1 MAFVGNGGNP
11 CGGGDPLC
19 PRIAADQAS
28 RITTAHCVLPHSAH
42 LSNLEQP
49 VTTPDIAARRVLG
62 AIAALVVGTL
72 TLSACGGNASADTD
86 TNSKGGGGTSVKTS
100 TAKIVISAKDGSTNA
115 SINATGVRVSGGRLT
130 DVKMTVSGSGQAVDG
145 AMSADGAS
153 WKPKEQLE
161 RGTKYQISATAKDSS
176 GKTAAANSIF
186 TTVTSGNSFIGT
198 YTPDNGTTV
207 GVGMPVSFTFDKA
220 ISDQK
225 AVQSHITV
233 TSSSGQQVVGHW
245 FGAQRLDF
253 RPQDYWKAGSKVTM
267 KIDLDGVQG
276 ANGVYGVQKKTVSF
290 TIGRSQVSTV
300 DVNTQTMTVVR
311 DGQTLKSLPISSG
324 SPEHTTYNGQMVISE
339 KFTQTRMNSRTVG
352 LGGEYDIP
360 DVPHA
365 MRLTSSGTFIH
376 GNYWYNKANPPFGQ
390 TGTSHGCVGLAD
402 VQGAQGATNAKWF
415 YDNSLI
421 GDVVIVKNS
430 PDKTVAPDN
439 GLNGWNLGWSE
450 WTAGS
455 AV

>member
-1 MAFVGNGGNP
+1 MVG
-11 CGGGDPLC
+11 
-19 PRIAADQAS
+19 
-28 RITTAHCVLPHSAH
+28 
-42 LSNLEQP
+42 
-49 VTTPDIAARRVLG
+49 
-62 AIAALVVGTL
+62 ALTL
-72 TLSACGGNASADTD
+72 TACGGSANADND
-86 TNSKGGGGTSVKTS
+86 DSKGGGESAKTS
-100 TAKIVISAKDGSTNA
+100 SAKIVISAKDGSTGA
-115 SINATGVRVSGGRLT
+115 SINATGVKVSDGRLT
-130 DVKMTVSGSGQAVDG
+130 EVTMTVAGGGQSVPG
-145 AMSADGAS
+145 TLSADGSS

-161 RGTKYQISATAKDSS
+161 RGTKYEISATAKDTN

-186 TTVTSGNSFIGT
+186 TTVTSSGSFIGT

-220 ISDQK
+220 ISKQK
-225 AVQSHITV
+225 DVQSHITV

-253 RPQDYWKAGSKVTM
+253 RPEEYWKAGSKVTM
-267 KIDLDGVQG
+267 KIDLDGVEG
-276 ANGVYGVQKKTVSF
+276 ANGVFGVQKKTVTF

-311 DGQTLKSLPISSG
+311 DGQTLKSVPISAG
-324 SPEHTTYNGQMVISE
+324 SPQHTTYNGQMVISE

-365 MRLTSSGTFIH
+365 MRLTQSGTFIH
-376 GNYWYNKANPPFGQ
+376 GNYWYNKGNPPFGRE
-390 TGTSHGCVGLAD
+390 GTSHGCVGLAD
-402 VQGAQGATNAKWF
+402 AQGAQGDTPAKWF

-430 PDKTVAPDN
+430 PDKTVTPDN
-439 GLNGWNLGWSE
+439 GLNGWNLPWSQ

-455 AV
+455 AT